1 MILFWRKCS
10 YVMKIL
16 IWPAWPGHE
25 PILQISHHNNLHNTQ
40 AIVLHAST
48 FLTLS
53 VCGSLVTKSE
63 FSINSCNGEEYV
75 LGVKIKT
82 F

>member
-1 MILFWRKCS
+1 
-10 YVMKIL
+10 MKIL

-25 PILQISHHNNLHNTQ
+25 PILQIAHHSNLHNTQ
-40 AIVLHAST
+40 AIVLCAST

-63 FSINSCNGEEYV
+63 FSISSCKGEANV
-75 LGVKIKT
+75 LGAKIKT